1 MKVLSKNF
9 GHSTLNGLQ
18 FKDIENIN
26 GKDQFV
32 KLDKLNPVH
41 GSEWQKKFDYEYSS
55 VSESIASCVARH
67 IQSPHRYADYKFDTF
82 QLGKTELTGTT
93 SDIYVKRHEVEK
105 VLSIGKNGAAESV
118 VAISLDDYADNIV
131 DVKTEQR
138 LNNLTEL
145 FEKNKVP
152 KEIARDF
159 LLEQAV
165 FDTLLGNEDRLNN
178 PSNFVLAYNK
188 VTDVAV
194 PVTMDYGR
202 CLQMSSWSDMFEKN
216 HGMYD
221 DPEYESDIE
230 FFTTNILDRNDAI
243 IRGHNFQT
251 SLDEL
256 KEHGAKPLQI
266 DIDSVLS
273 DIEDL
278 KAQFKGLP
286 FEKFAT
292 MKCEVLTNV
301 MKVAQEHGL
310 IENTNLIMTPNDLQT
325 NEDEFMTI
333 RKTGQGL
340 TFLISD
346 EPVMSLTIN
355 DKIITNIQVEN
366 EFIADII
373 LPPEKR
379 SYGGLE
385 RQLQHYMAQKKPLP
399 ELLDTIQTSG
409 FSTPIHYNLDIELT
423 NDLVQ

>member
-18 FKDIENIN
+18 FKDIENID

-32 KLDKLNPVH
+32 KLDKLNPMH

-82 QLGKTELTGTT
+82 QLGKTELTGTM

-178 PSNFVLAYNK
+178 PS
-188 VTDVAV
+188 
-194 PVTMDYGR
+194 
-202 CLQMSSWSDMFEKN
+202 SWSDMCEKN

-221 DPEYESDIE
+221 DPEYESDLE

-256 KEHGAKPLQI
+256 KEYGAKPLQI

-346 EPVMSLTIN
+346 EPVMSLSIN

-379 SYGGLE
+379 SYSGLE